1 MLLILYVV
9 NQFRTFKCAKRYAK
23 ANNLNDKPTRRNLAN
38 FRGNL
43 KGTLVEGGIG
53 SGSRGSL
60 PMVWVDVYLPLDTR
74 YNLAKDKNS
83 MNGIIRSV
91 NGFKPHLIVETSYVE
106 LYKRTFFWG
115 GPQKFNKLMQVT
127 EKLCS
132 QGQSNQEVQ
141 SPTS

>member
-1 MLLILYVV
+1 
-9 NQFRTFKCAKRYAK
+9 
-23 ANNLNDKPTRRNLAN
+23 
-38 FRGNL
+38 
-43 KGTLVEGGIG
+43 
-53 SGSRGSL
+53 
-60 PMVWVDVYLPLDTR
+60 MVWVDVYLPLDTR